1 MLFMKYILKNDLELK
16 MVIEMIIYDLKSF
29 IDNIDYN
36 YQNIQDKKLIRFSKT
51 LQKWFN
57 SYVNK
62 DITLTEEGYNN
73 LKDVFTLPIKCLLRI
88 YDSIEFWHDR
98 YGNNGYYRMLEEYV
112 LPIFSVGDYTYIL
125 EYKYISSND

>member
-16 MVIEMIIYDLKSF
+16 MVIEMIIYDLKSI

-73 LKDVFTLPIKCLLRI
+73 LKDVFTLPIKCLLII
-88 YDSIEFWHDR
+88 YDSIEFWHDI
-98 YGNNGYYRMLEEYV
+98 YGNDGYYCMLDEYV
-112 LPIFSVGDYTYIL
+112 LPIFTVCNYTYIL
-125 EYKYISSND
+125 EYKYISSNN